1 MLKIINISRI
11 LSRNSQT
18 YVNILRRDVSSK
30 KYKNKQNNIA
40 KKIRLSN
47 IREYF
52 EKNSDKEPNHD
63 YFIDNYNYNNYN
75 NNGVNNQLKINNMNT
90 MYNDTSGFSKE
101 KMQYITHLRND
112 ECPIVVCTGPTGSG
126 KTYLACL
133 EALYNLDRGNIQKIL
148 LTRPAVSIENE
159 QHGFLPGNLQSKMDP
174 WLKPIYDNFEDISSP
189 KKLLNLIKSKSI
201 EVCPL
206 AYIRGRTFKNTFI
219 IADEMQNSSQ
229 MQFKTLLTRLGDNT
243 KIVITGDFNQS
254 DIITTNDGL
263 NDFIHKLHFY
273 IKMNN
278 EVKYISYVNL
288 TNGDV
293 LRHPA
298 VIEILDIYD
307 NNYII

>member
-18 YVNILRRDVSSK
+18 YINILRRDVSSK
-30 KYKNKQNNIA
+30 KHKNKRNNIS
-40 KKIRLSN
+40 KHIRLSN

-52 EKNSDKEPNHD
+52 DKNSDKEYGGYDQLIYNKYDHD
-63 YFIDNYNYNNYN
+63 IE
-75 NNGVNNQLKINNMNT
+75 NQRIKINNMNT
-90 MYNDTSGFSKE
+90 RYNDTSGFSKE
-101 KMQYITHLRND
+101 KMEYITHLRND

-133 EALYNLDRGNIQKIL
+133 EALFNLDRGNIQKIL

-159 QHGFLPGNLQSKMDP
+159 QHGFLPGNLESKMDP

-219 IADEMQNSSQ
+219 IADEMQNSTK
-229 MQFKTLLTRLGDNT
+229 MQFKPLLTRLGDNT

-263 NDFIHKLHFY
+263 NDFIHKLHLF

-307 NNYII
+307 NNVI